1 MSIPRPAP
9 DATARFSD
17 RVEAYLRYRPD
28 YPAEVI
34 ARLTRDHGLE
44 RRHVVADV
52 GSGTG
57 LFAELLLRNG
67 NTVFGVEPNEAMRT
81 AGAARLA
88 AWPAFRSVAGSAE
101 RTGLPDASVDWVA
114 AAQAFHWFDVRAAR
128 REFLRIL
135 RPASDWRPR
144 VVLLWNVRREDT
156 PFLRDYEAL
165 LREFGTDY
173 DAVRHQNVES
183 DGRLGAFFGPQ
194 TIAFFQLPNRQVLD
208 FDGLRGRTFSASYMP
223 RETDARGVALTAR
236 LRALFDRYADGGRVV
251 IEYDT
256 RVYVGDLSAEG

>member
-1 MSIPRPAP
+1 MSADRPAA
-9 DATARFSD
+9 DATTRFSN
-17 RVEAYLRYRPD
+17 RVDAYARHRPG
-28 YPAEVI
+28 YPVEVVT
-34 ARLTRDHGLE
+34 RLARDHGLE
-44 RRHVVADV
+44 RTHVVADV

-67 NTVFGVEPNEAMRT
+67 NTVVGVEPNDAMRT

-101 RTGLPDASVDWVA
+101 QTGLPDASVDWVA

-135 RPASDWRPR
+135 RPATDWRPR

-156 PFLRDYEAL
+156 PFLRDYEAV
-165 LREFGTDY
+165 LRELGTDY

-183 DGRLGAFFGPQ
+183 DGRLGTFFGPQ

-208 FDGLRGRTFSASYMP
+208 FDGLHGRTFSASYVP
-223 RETDARGVALTAR
+223 PETDARGVLLAAR
-236 LRALFDRYADGGRVV
+236 LRELFDRHAENGRVV